1 MPTPAPKGR
10 GTGLNPPNRFED
22 LHLTVLTPDGEE
34 AAREPM
40 ALAPSLITLGPEE
53 GQDQNTDPHSG
64 TTHATPGPAHDNH
77 ADSVPSINTRV
88 YADTSRTII
97 NPVNSPD
104 LSFSWTVNPYRG
116 CEHGCI
122 YCYARPGHEYLS
134 LSCGIDFE
142 TRIFAKTE
150 APALLRRELRS
161 PRWRGEPIVMSGVT
175 DPYQP
180 VERRLRITRGC
191 LEVFLAHR
199 QPVSI
204 ITKNR
209 LILRDLDLLTQLAA
223 FNAVRCAVSLTTLD
237 PHLAAV
243 MEPRAS
249 SPAAR
254 LHTIRTLAGA
264 GIPVTVMTAPIIPR
278 INDHEIPALL
288 EAAKEAGASSA
299 GYILLRLPHQL
310 RGLFTQWLQTHFPQ
324 RAAHV
329 ASLLRS
335 AHGGDLYSA
344 DFFTRQ
350 RGKGAFAANIAAL
363 FRLHARR
370 LGLDSPR
377 PPMNRDAFRRD
388 ADGPMLWDSAPE
400 PCAPS

>member
-22 LHLTVLTPDGEE
+22 LHLAVLTAEGEE
-34 AAREPM
+34 LSREPM
-40 ALAPSLITLGPEE
+40 ALAPSLIPLGDDLDQHTQAPTGDAPGEADHGPENP
-53 GQDQNTDPHSG
+53 D
-64 TTHATPGPAHDNH
+64 
-77 ADSVPSINTRV
+77 DSVPSINTRV
-88 YADTSRTII
+88 YADTSRTVI

-142 TRIFAKTE
+142 TRIFAKTD
-150 APALLRRELRS
+150 APALLRQELRHR
-161 PRWRGEPIVMSGVT
+161 RWRGEPIVMSGVT

-209 LILRDLDLLTQLAA
+209 LVLRDLDLLSQLAA

-237 PHLAAV
+237 PRLAAV

-249 SPAAR
+249 SPASR
-254 LHTIRTLAGA
+254 LSAIRALAQA

-278 INDHEIPALL
+278 INDHEIPSLL
-288 EAAKEAGASSA
+288 EAAKEAGATSA

-310 RGLFTQWLQTHFPQ
+310 RGLFTQWLERHFPQ

-344 DFFTRQ
+344 DFFSRQ
-350 RGKGAFAANIAAL
+350 RGTGAFAANIGAL

-370 LGLDSPR
+370 LGLDQPR
-377 PPMNRDAFRRD
+377 PSMNRDAFRHD
-388 ADGPMLWDSAPE
+388 ADGPLLWDNT
-400 PCAPS
+400 